1 MPNHFEG
8 ILIFI
13 VIIMIN
19 FPVPLRYFK
28 ITLEH
33 NRNSIILLK
42 YMNTKKFLQD
52 TLKNGC
58 DS

>member
-1 MPNHFEG
+1 MLNHFEG

-13 VIIMIN
+13 VIIMMN
-19 FPVPLRYFK
+19 FPVPLSYFK

-33 NRNSIILLK
+33 NSIILLK
-42 YMNTKKFLQD
+42 YMNTKKFLQG
-52 TLKNGC
+52 TFKNGH

>member
-1 MPNHFEG
+1 MLNHFEG

-13 VIIMIN
+13 VIIMMN
-19 FPVPLRYFK
+19 FHVPLNYFK

-33 NRNSIILLK
+33 NSIILLK
-42 YMNTKKFLQD
+42 YMNTKKFLQG
-52 TLKNGC
+52 TLKNGR

>member
-8 ILIFI
+8 ILIFVLLI
-13 VIIMIN
+13 WLIST
-19 FPVPLRYFK
+19 VPLSYFK

-42 YMNTKKFLQD
+42 YMNTIKFYK
-52 TLKNGC
+52 TL
-58 DS
+58 

>member
-1 MPNHFEG
+1 MLNHFEG

-13 VIIMIN
+13 VIIMMN
-19 FPVPLRYFK
+19 FPVPLSYFK

-33 NRNSIILLK
+33 NSIILLK
-42 YMNTKKFLQD
+42 YMNTKKFLQG
-52 TLKNGC
+52 TLKNGH